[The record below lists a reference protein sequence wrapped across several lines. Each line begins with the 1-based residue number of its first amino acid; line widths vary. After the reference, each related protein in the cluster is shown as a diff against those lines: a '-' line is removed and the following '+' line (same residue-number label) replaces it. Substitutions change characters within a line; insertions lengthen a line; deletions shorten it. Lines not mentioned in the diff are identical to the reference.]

1 MAWFKKE
8 RSMIPNKTL
17 TPCQAI
23 FGLLC
28 IYLLLPGAT
37 GFAQSL
43 PVIKASSK
51 VVTIKDGVHH
61 KKGYWYIMPEKK
73 PDVYYVE
80 LPEKEQEVRFITDKD
95 SISFRVEY
103 GRQYDFIILLNDKD
117 SCYTR
122 INARYR
128 NQVHFKRLCSP
139 CVGASDTIPFVIDS
153 DDKIRL
159 NVGVNGSS
167 PLYFQFDL
175 GGMGNIIKKGS
186 VKKVAMNFDDV
197 DILTNS
203 DGTNRV
209 PASRYNT
216 LQIGHLQ
223 WDSLRFTEANNLR
236 RQDDG
241 LVGNNL
247 FLGKIVEINYDRQ
260 MLVIH
265 DQLPATAATYTRH
278 EMFLENGIIPFIR
291 AAVIIKDSTYPSW
304 FMFDTGHFGYGTLSD
319 GFMKKTG
326 LSEFRKG
333 RQGKHITVEV
343 PQLEISGI
351 RFDKVT
357 AFVRPPD
364 PNAGSHQQL
373 GIQLLKYFNVILD
386 NREGFIYLQPNGLM
400 RNRK

>member
-1 MAWFKKE
+1 MKSNKIV
-8 RSMIPNKTL
+8 IPYPT
-17 TPCQAI
+17 I
-23 FGLLC
+23 FVLLC
-28 IYLLLPGAT
+28 ACLLLPGAA

-51 VVTIKDGVHH
+51 VVTIRDGVHN

-95 SISFRVEY
+95 SISFRVQY

-122 INARYR
+122 INAFYR
-128 NQVHFKRLCSP
+128 NQVHYKRLCAP
-139 CVGASDTIPFVIDS
+139 CIGTSDTIPFAIDS

-159 NVGVNGSS
+159 NLSVNGSR
-167 PLYFQFDL
+167 PLSYQFDL
-175 GGMGNIIKKGS
+175 GSMGNIIKKGS
-186 VKKVAMNFDDV
+186 VNKVAMNFDDV

-216 LQIGHLQ
+216 LQLGHLQ

-241 LVGNNL
+241 VVGNNL
-247 FLGKIVEINYDRQ
+247 FLGKIVEINYDQ
-260 MLVIH
+260 QIVVIH

-278 EMFLENGIIPFIR
+278 ELFLENGIIPFIR
-291 AAVIIKDSTYPSW
+291 AAVMVKDSTYPAW
-304 FMFDTGHFGYGTLSD
+304 FMFDTGHFGYCTLSD

-326 LSEFRKG
+326 LSEFKKG
-333 RQGKHITVEV
+333 RQGKRITVEV
-343 PQLEISGI
+343 PQVAINGI
-351 RFDKVT
+351 TFDNVT

-364 PNAGSHQQL
+364 PNSGSHQQL

-386 NREGFIYLQPNGLM
+386 NRDGFMYLQPNSLM